1 MISIIVPTRNRPKE
15 FRRMCDTIVETQR
28 NKNEVV
34 AYIDGDDGSFKDYPS
49 YNAYD
54 GKLRIAYVVGPRIIL
69 TDCWNKCIP
78 KASGEIFCQGN
89 DDIVFKTPD
98 WDVAVE
104 NAFAACPDKILL
116 VHGSDEGQHFN
127 KFAAH
132 GFVHKRWIDTI
143 GYFIPPYFSSDYGDN
158 WLNDL
163 ANACGR
169 RQFIPIK
176 IEHLHFL
183 FKKAPMDETY
193 RERLARH
200 AHDNP
205 GGLYYSKEMTMKRW
219 EDINKLKAIIG
230 QQAFSVV
237 QNNISVPLP
246 KEVVPLEIM
255 PKCPKCKSSA
265 VGRSQGRFRCNQCGH
280 QFAE

>member
-1 MISIIVPTRNRPKE
+1 
-15 FRRMCDTIVETQR
+15 MCDSIAATQH

-34 AYIDGDDGSFKDYPS
+34 AYVDDDDTSFKDYPPYTTYS
-49 YNAYD
+49 D
-54 GKLRIAYVVGPRIIL
+54 KLRIAYVVGPRIIL

-78 KASGEIFCQGN
+78 HAKGEIFCQGN
-89 DDIVFKTPD
+89 DDTIFTTPG
-98 WDVAVE
+98 WDEAVE
-104 NAFAACPDKILL
+104 AAFANCSDKILL
-116 VHGSDEGQHFN
+116 AHGSDEGQHFQ

-183 FKKAPMDETY
+183 FNKAPMDDTY
-193 RERLARH
+193 RERLERH
-200 AHDNP
+200 SRDNP
-205 GGLYYSKEMTMKRW
+205 GAVYYGREMNIKRW
-219 EDINKLKAIIG
+219 DDINKLKAIIG
-230 QQAFSVV
+230 QQPFSVPQAV
-237 QNNISVPLP
+237 TITHSGTQPT
-246 KEVVPLEIM
+246 EIM

-265 VGRSQGRFRCNQCGH
+265 VSKSQGRLRCNQCGH
-280 QFAE
+280 QFENELQELQTYR